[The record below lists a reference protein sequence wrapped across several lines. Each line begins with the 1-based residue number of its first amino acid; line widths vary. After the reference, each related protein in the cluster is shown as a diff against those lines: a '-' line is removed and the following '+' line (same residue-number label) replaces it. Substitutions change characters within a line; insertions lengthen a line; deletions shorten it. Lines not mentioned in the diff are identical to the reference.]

1 MTNKPASRT
10 GYTPPLQDQIIRRTD
25 ASLRARYPH
34 LTTEIFEVTPH
45 TFQIVFD
52 SVLEQA
58 AVIGPIFD
66 GQIRPATAHV
76 MLSNRRPDSPIRQ
89 LRPMTDAEA
98 SSEMAGLP
106 LRTIDLLNLLLSR
119 YPDCGVSD
127 LTTDARN
134 QRITLMASRPIA
146 VQVLNQI
153 TKFIQSLDLDW
164 PIDVQLKEAELPRH
178 IRAETNPMFIW
189 AAALRP
195 GAPRYVRDDEAFWFD
210 NINAIASG
218 RLPVDLFPRMKPATF
233 RCYLDLTLGGNHV
246 NLRQMLMLYDEVWCS
261 LPLAH
266 DLAPFLASQH
276 LTREDLLDMVELGRL
291 RIVSTQP
298 EERLDVSFLEA
309 IAERSPSAIFGRRT
323 TAALLMSDVAQ
334 TAAISHLNNPRLKQL
349 VRPMAKVVANG
360 LGCSTEGLVEALFW
374 PLQARRSA
382 LQSTLD
388 LGSKAGPALSLG
400 RAIAAQIKAVQGVDL
415 ELELS
420 LFSETVHL
428 GHALNATVYPRLDQS
443 EGEVNLMSMIGGDLN
458 FHRGFNT
465 AIAATWAANERR
477 RADGVTVMPALPI
490 FDFEHVP
497 IAEFLEDTRLGS
509 TRRSGRALMSR
520 LSDFSGEQREN
531 EVRRLVD
538 ELRRLERN
546 KSRRLLSF
554 DTVDTGISL
563 AAIMASF
570 TYPPI
575 AGLLGLGKPIVE
587 HLRINPTIDRF
598 VDDFLTGAQPLARQ
612 NRDLDFLS
620 RIKRVAQF
628 KRQTI

>member
-1 MTNKPASRT
+1 MTNEPVSYAEYTPAS
-10 GYTPPLQDQIIRRTD
+10 QDQIIRRTD
-25 ASLRARYPH
+25 ASLRARYPY
-34 LTTEIFEVTPH
+34 LTTEIFEVKPY

-52 SVLEQA
+52 AVQEDA
-58 AVIGPIFD
+58 ATIGPIFD
-66 GQIRPATAHV
+66 NQIRPVTAHV
-76 MLSNRRPDSPIRQ
+76 KLSNHRPGSPIRQ

-119 YPDCGVSD
+119 YPNCGVFD
-127 LTTDARN
+127 LATDARN
-134 QRITLMASRPIA
+134 RHITLMASAPIGEP
-146 VQVLNQI
+146 VLDQI
-153 TKFIQSLDLDW
+153 TKFIRSLDLDW
-164 PIDVQLKEAELPRH
+164 PIDIQLKKAESPRH
-178 IRAETNPMFIW
+178 IGAETNPMFIW

-195 GAPRYVRDDEAFWFD
+195 AAPRYIRDDEAFWFD
-210 NINAIASG
+210 NIDAIASG
-218 RLPVDLFPRMKPATF
+218 RLHVDYFPGMKPTAF

-266 DLAPFLASQH
+266 DLAPFLSSQH
-276 LTREDLLDMVELGRL
+276 LTREDLLNMVESGRL

-298 EERLDVSFLEA
+298 EERLDISFLEA
-309 IAERSPSAIFGRRT
+309 IAERSPSAIFGRRM
-323 TAALLMSDVAQ
+323 TAALLMSDVAR
-334 TAAISHLNNPRLKQL
+334 TAAISHLNNPDLKQL
-349 VRPMAKVVANG
+349 AGPMAKAVAEA
-360 LGCSTEGLVEALFW
+360 LGSSPEGLAQGLFW

-388 LGSKAGPALSLG
+388 FGSKAGPALSLG
-400 RAIAAQIKAVQGVDL
+400 RSIAAQIKAIRGIDL
-415 ELELS
+415 ELEFS
-420 LFSETVHL
+420 VFSETVHL
-428 GHALNATVYPRLDQS
+428 GHALNATVYPRLDQP
-443 EGEVNLMSMIGGDLN
+443 EDEVNLMSMIGGDLN

-477 RADGVTVMPALPI
+477 RANGVTVMPALPL

-520 LSDFSGEQREN
+520 LSDLPGEQRED
-531 EVRRLVD
+531 EVQRLIK

-546 KSRRLLSF
+546 RGRQLLSF

-575 AGLLGLGKPIVE
+575 AGLLGLGKPVVE
-587 HLRINPTIDRF
+587 HLRTIPAFDRF
-598 VDDFLTGAQPLARQ
+598 VDDFLTDARPLIGPSP
-612 NRDLDFLS
+612 DLDFLS

-628 KRQTI
+628 KRPRI

>member
-1 MTNKPASRT
+1 MTEEPSSRT
-10 GYTPPLQDQIIRRTD
+10 DSTPPPQDQIIRRTD
-25 ASLRARYPH
+25 ASLRGRYPH
-34 LTTEIFEVTPH
+34 LTTEIFEVKPY

-52 SVLEQA
+52 AAQEDA

-66 GQIRPATAHV
+66 KQIRPVTAHV
-76 MLSNRRPDSPIRQ
+76 KLSNHRPNSPIRQ
-89 LRPMTDAEA
+89 LRPMTDAES
-98 SSEMAGLP
+98 SSEIAGLP
-106 LRTIDLLNLLLSR
+106 LRTIDILNLLLSR
-119 YPDCGVSD
+119 YPDCGVFD
-127 LTTDARN
+127 LATDARN
-134 QRITLMASRPIA
+134 QRITLMAST
-146 VQVLNQI
+146 QI
-153 TKFIQSLDLDW
+153 GAPLFARITEFIRSLDLDW
-164 PIDVQLKEAELPRH
+164 PINIQLKEVERPRH
-178 IRAETNPMFIW
+178 IGAETNPMFIW

-195 GAPRYVRDDEAFWFD
+195 TAPHYVRDDEAFWFD
-210 NINAIASG
+210 NIDAIASG
-218 RLPVDLFPRMKPATF
+218 RLPVDRFPGMTPGVF
-233 RCYLDLTLGGNHV
+233 RCYLDLTLGREHV
-246 NLRQMLMLYDEVWCS
+246 NLRQLLMLYDEVWCS

-276 LTREDLLDMVELGRL
+276 LTKEDLLNMVESGRL

-298 EERLDVSFLEA
+298 EERLDIRFLEA

-323 TAALLMSDVAQ
+323 TAAMLMSDVAQ
-334 TAAISHLNNPRLKQL
+334 TAAISHLNNPDFKQL
-349 VRPMAKVVANG
+349 AGPMAKAVAKAVG
-360 LGCSTEGLVEALFW
+360 SSTEGLVQGLFW

-400 RAIAAQIKAVQGVDL
+400 RAIAAQIKAIRGIDL
-415 ELELS
+415 ELEFS
-420 LFSETVHL
+420 IFSETVHL

-477 RADGVTVMPALPI
+477 RADGVTVMPALPL

-497 IAEFLEDTRLGS
+497 IAEFLADTRLGS

-520 LSDFSGEQREN
+520 LSDLSGEQRED

-546 KSRRLLSF
+546 QGQQLLNF

-575 AGLLGLGKPIVE
+575 AGLLGLSKPIVE
-587 HLRINPTIDRF
+587 RLRKAPAIDRF
-598 VDDFLTGAQPLARQ
+598 VDDFLTDAQPLTGRSP
-612 NRDLDFLS
+612 DLGFLS

-628 KRQTI
+628 KRPRI